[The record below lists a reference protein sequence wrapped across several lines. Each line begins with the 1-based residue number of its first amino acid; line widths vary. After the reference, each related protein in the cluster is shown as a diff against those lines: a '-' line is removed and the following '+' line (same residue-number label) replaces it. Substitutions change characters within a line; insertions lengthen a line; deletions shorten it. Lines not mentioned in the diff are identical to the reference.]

1 MKRILSTWM
10 AAAKTIFWKLLLILL
25 LLAGT
30 ELLMLRHGMDW
41 YRQMLEDG
49 YMPITFSNL
58 LDQSKLAMVYFG
70 ALVAVT
76 AVCCLQGA
84 QFSGK
89 KVYTLQR
96 LPLGEFPTTLLW
108 ALVHL
113 SAYMILWAVQLA
125 MIFVLWRVYVTEF
138 GSGNPG
144 LELFVAFYQNGFLHG
159 LLPLADVARWIMVG
173 FYYVT
178 LAYSS
183 ACFGFFHR
191 RGKVRLWVCVLLV
204 LYGFLVG
211 SDGSDVGNFL
221 ICVSCVLLAVSQTG
235 SIWGVYHNAE
245 TD

>member
-89 KVYTLQR
+89 RSTPCKDC
-96 LPLGEFPTTLLW
+96 PLGNFPPLCCGLW
-108 ALVHL
+108 C
-113 SAYMILWAVQLA
+113 I
-125 MIFVLWRVYVTEF
+125 
-138 GSGNPG
+138 
-144 LELFVAFYQNGFLHG
+144 
-159 LLPLADVARWIMVG
+159 
-173 FYYVT
+173 
-178 LAYSS
+178 
-183 ACFGFFHR
+183 
-191 RGKVRLWVCVLLV
+191 
-204 LYGFLVG
+204 
-211 SDGSDVGNFL
+211 
-221 ICVSCVLLAVSQTG
+221 
-235 SIWGVYHNAE
+235 
-245 TD
+245 

>member
-10 AAAKTIFWKLLLILL
+10 AAAKTILWKLLLILL

-41 YRQMLEDG
+41 YRQMLADG
-49 YMPITFSNL
+49 YLDITFSNL
-58 LDQSKLAMVYFG
+58 LDQSRLAYVYFA